1 LAYVSLSGRNKKK
14 LLMTAAIK
22 AGKSSNETDLAVLAA
37 VPTSDFDATDAQ
49 GATRAINT
57 VADGIVK
64 TEKRQGQSTAD
75 HAVNKCIE
83 KSIV

>member
-1 LAYVSLSGRNKKK
+1 ML

-22 AGKSSNETDLAVLAA
+22 AGKSSNETDLAALGA

-57 VADGIVK
+57 VVK
-64 TEKRQGQSTAD
+64 TE
-75 HAVNKCIE
+75 
-83 KSIV
+83 